1 MWSSRSQSRAGK
13 CSRCVDG
20 IRVVNSCSR
29 VHRNEPNYTLEN
41 LRRQMFRPRVVLL
54 CSLAG
59 ATLIGLWLLRHSS
72 VRATVLDPSGTF
84 QYFVPLMVPMIAFMF
99 ERVEHARE
107 ANFFQ
112 HGVDFLVFSLA
123 VGRVVGDVPFIS
135 GHTLLLSYALLCSKS
150 RIVQFSAP
158 LVLAQ
163 TLYLKYFVWHDF
175 VTSNAGLV
183 LGCALALLVSF
194 LPKSKREELELE

>member
-1 MWSSRSQSRAGK
+1 M
-13 CSRCVDG
+13 
-20 IRVVNSCSR
+20 
-29 VHRNEPNYTLEN
+29 
-41 LRRQMFRPRVVLL
+41 LL

-59 ATLIGLWLLRHSS
+59 AALVGVWLLRHSS

-84 QYFVPLMVPMIAFMF
+84 QYFVPLMVPMIAFML

-123 VGRVVGDVPFIS
+123 VGRVVGDVPYIS
-135 GHTLLLSYALLCSKS
+135 GHTLLLSYVLLCSKS
-150 RIVQFSAP
+150 KIVRISAL

-175 VTSNAGLV
+175 VTSNVGLV
-183 LGCALALLVSF
+183 LGSALALLISL
-194 LPKSKREELELE
+194 LPKPQQDEAGLG

>member
-1 MWSSRSQSRAGK
+1 M
-13 CSRCVDG
+13 VN
-20 IRVVNSCSR
+20 IRLQLS
-29 VHRNEPNYTLEN
+29 
-41 LRRQMFRPRVVLL
+41 RPRIVLL

-59 ATLIGLWLLRHSS
+59 ATLVALWLLRHSS
-72 VRATVLDPSGTF
+72 VRATVLDPAGTF
-84 QYFVPLMVPMIAFMF
+84 QYFVPLMVPMIAFML
-99 ERVEHARE
+99 ERVEHTRE

-123 VGRVVGDVPFIS
+123 VGRVVGNVPFIS

-150 RIVQFSAP
+150 RIVRISAL

-175 VTSNAGLV
+175 VTSNVGIV
-183 LGCALALLVSF
+183 LGCALALLVSLF
-194 LPKSKREELELE
+194 SFSRE

>member
-1 MWSSRSQSRAGK
+1 
-13 CSRCVDG
+13 
-20 IRVVNSCSR
+20 
-29 VHRNEPNYTLEN
+29 
-41 LRRQMFRPRVVLL
+41 
-54 CSLAG
+54 
-59 ATLIGLWLLRHSS
+59 
-72 VRATVLDPSGTF
+72 
-84 QYFVPLMVPMIAFMF
+84 MIAFML

-112 HGVDFLVFSLA
+112 HGVDFLVFGLA

-150 RIVQFSAP
+150 KIVRISAL

-175 VTSNAGLV
+175 LTSNIGIV
-183 LGCALALLVSF
+183 LGCALALFVSL
-194 LPKSKREELELE
+194 LPKSKREERDLE